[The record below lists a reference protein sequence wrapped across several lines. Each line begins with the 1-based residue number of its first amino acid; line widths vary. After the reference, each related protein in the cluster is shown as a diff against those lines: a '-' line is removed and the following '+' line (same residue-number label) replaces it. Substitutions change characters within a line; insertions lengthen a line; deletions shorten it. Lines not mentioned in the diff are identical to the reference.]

1 MILFRTAYESG
12 KAEYVVEKSK
22 FIAHVQPVES
32 YEEASDFVNTI
43 KNEYRDATHN
53 VPAIICGD
61 KQEIQWASDDG
72 EPSGTSGFPMLKM
85 IADEGLTNIAVVVTR
100 YFGGIKLGTGGL
112 ARAYTAAA
120 KLGLE
125 AAGICE
131 VLDSSVMI
139 YTVEY
144 SYLSKIKNLESGGVF
159 EIIDIQYTENVTL
172 TLQCLEEETE
182 NVISI
187 MSDLT
192 SGKAILEKKEKDKI
206 RVKIT

>member
-32 YEEASDFVNTI
+32 YEEARDFVNTI

-72 EPSGTSGFPMLKM
+72 EPSGTSGLPMLKM

-172 TLQCLEEETE
+172 TLQCLEEETK